1 VCLSELAV
9 EPDSR
14 IVAQK
19 ILSCVVRCEQ
29 RFGAAHVCDVLRGA
43 STERVRRY
51 AHDRLSTFGLLKEH
65 PAPKLRNWIDQLV
78 GHGHLRV
85 TEGEYPVLVL
95 TRSGAEVLKGGLD
108 VRLHAPA
115 AAPSRARRKS
125 LESGS
130 VADAEVELSGADAD
144 LFERLRALRR
154 DMARER
160 GVPPY
165 LIFNDKT
172 LREMARLRPGDAA
185 GLLAVKGVGEVKARD
200 LGPAFL
206 AAIAGT

>member
-1 VCLSELAV
+1 M
-9 EPDSR
+9 
-14 IVAQK
+14 
-19 ILSCVVRCEQ
+19 
-29 RFGAAHVCDVLRGA
+29 
-43 STERVRRY
+43 
-51 AHDRLSTFGLLKEH
+51 
-65 PAPKLRNWIDQLV
+65 
-78 GHGHLRV
+78 
-85 TEGEYPVLVL
+85 
-95 TRSGAEVLKGGLD
+95 LKGGLD
-108 VRLHAPA
+108 VLLHAPA

-172 LREMARLRPGDAA
+172 LREMARLRPGDEA
-185 GLLAVKGVGEVKARD
+185 GLLAVKGVGEAKARD